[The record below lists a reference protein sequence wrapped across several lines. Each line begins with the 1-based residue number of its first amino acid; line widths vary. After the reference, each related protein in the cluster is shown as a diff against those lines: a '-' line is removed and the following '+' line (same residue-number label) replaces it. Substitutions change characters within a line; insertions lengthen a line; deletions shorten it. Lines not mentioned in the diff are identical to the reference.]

1 MILKNAIFN
10 PFFYIYCLT
19 CFFQG
24 YVTGKMFTLCFK
36 SKLSNGKTIMLIV
49 IGASVIPIIN
59 KVTSALFPPFLG
71 LICPIIFCCFITYG
85 SKIKITFFFIINLL
99 LESITEIILHILAN
113 VLNKNF
119 TMDEFN
125 SERVI
130 FSLLFIFISSPV
142 KYIFAKMWNKIVN
155 KKYGERL
162 NYFYIVFP
170 FAQSL
175 AYTAMMLRY
184 VHYDFYSFHTSGYV
198 IASMM
203 IFASSD
209 IIFLIFISDFEKKRT
224 LEQEIKIIKYARLFE
239 EQHYKEIEQKR
250 FEAAKLNHDIKNQIV
265 IMKKLINIGK
275 INEVEQLINELEK
288 NIDSTKEYD

>member
-1 MILKNAIFN
+1 MILKNVILN
-10 PFFYIYCLT
+10 PFFYFYCLI
-19 CFFQG
+19 CFLQSFI
-24 YVTGKMFTLCFK
+24 TAKLFTKCFK
-36 SKLSNGKTIMLIV
+36 SKFSDICTIALII

-59 KVTSALFPPFLG
+59 KVTAALFPPLLG
-71 LICPIIFCCFITYG
+71 LICPIIFCCFITCG

-119 TMDEFN
+119 AMGEFN

-130 FSLLFIFISSPV
+130 FSLLFIFISSPA

-198 IASMM
+198 IASMV

-239 EQHYKEIEQKR
+239 EQHYKEKEQKR

-275 INEVEQLINELEK
+275 INEAEQLINELEK